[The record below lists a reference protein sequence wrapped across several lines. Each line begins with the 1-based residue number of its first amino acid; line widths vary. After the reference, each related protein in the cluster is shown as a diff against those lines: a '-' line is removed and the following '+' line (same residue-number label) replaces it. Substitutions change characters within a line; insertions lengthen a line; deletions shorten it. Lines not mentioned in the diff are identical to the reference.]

1 MPIYGVPRDL
11 PPHGLSFEA
20 IVLDDLNYA
29 MGIFDV
35 YVDMNRNYSTQFVKS
50 SAGPIIGDV
59 PVSGGKVLEGV
70 VHVQVATG
78 VK

>member
-11 PPHGLSFEA
+11 PPHGLSFKA

-35 YVDMNRNYSTQFVKS
+35 YVDMNRNYST
-50 SAGPIIGDV
+50 
-59 PVSGGKVLEGV
+59 
-70 VHVQVATG
+70 
-78 VK
+78 